1 MEKILQDIGLSKNES
16 KAYLALL
23 KFGKMRLKEITDVT
37 RLHRQ
42 NALDSLDRLHGRG
55 LISVVLEGKR
65 KTYSAVNPDRLRVI
79 IEEKGKRLEQMLPT
93 LLSLVESKDKPR
105 IDIFNGPEG
114 LKTILNDEISTG
126 QTMHVIQSSH
136 TVEALAGSYLS
147 ISRERR
153 SRAGIAM
160 KIIYSK
166 DDRQSA
172 EQARSYPNTELK
184 YSDEDFGSTTIDVY
198 GDRTV
203 LIFGQAPTIIRITDR
218 EVARRFLGFFEM
230 NWKNIKAKR
239 VGGGRLKVPARTPAI
254 RC

>member
-1 MEKILQDIGLSKNES
+1 MENILQEIGLSKNES
-16 KAYLALL
+16 KVYLALL
-23 KFGKMRLKEITDVT
+23 KFGKMRLKEITYAA

-42 NALDSLDRLHGRG
+42 NALDSLDRLHARG
-55 LISVVLEGKR
+55 LIGIGSEGKR

-79 IEEKGKRLEQMLPT
+79 VEEKEKRLEQMLPA
-93 LLSLVESKDKPR
+93 LLSLAESKDKPR
-105 IDIFNGPEG
+105 IDIFDGPEG

-126 QTMHVIQSSH
+126 QTMHVLQSSH

-153 SRAGIAM
+153 SMAGITM
-160 KIIYSK
+160 KIIYSRK
-166 DDRQSA
+166 DEQFGDRTK
-172 EQARSYPNTELK
+172 SYPNTEVR

-203 LIFGQAPTIIRITDR
+203 LVFGPDPTIIRITDK

-230 NWKNIKAKR
+230 NWKKAKPGHQR
-239 VGGGRLKVPARTPAI
+239 SASMP
-254 RC
+254 